1 MSVDRLEEDL
11 AELRSG
17 AALLEHEGELL
28 ELAGADRLRLLN
40 GLVTADVKGASPGS
54 AIRGF
59 FTSAQGRVLADF
71 LLLAGAER
79 SWLHLPRGTGSEI
92 RRHLEK
98 YRVAARVEIRE
109 LEGASLFELR
119 GAGAEARLDP
129 TLRDATFRGQNG
141 SRFGLLAGGESE
153 EEAISV
159 ATLQRAGFARLSE
172 EALEIARVEEGELR
186 FGVDFSA
193 ENFPQETG
201 REGEVSYTKGCYLG
215 QEVVARIHYRGGV
228 QRLPRGLRFAAEPPP
243 VGTELVFEGR
253 PAGRVTSVARSPRFG
268 GIGLA
273 IVHQRAAAAGTRL
286 EFDLTGR
293 AFEALVAELPFGA
306 GEGRETA

>member
-28 ELAGADRLRLLN
+28 ELTGADRLRLLN

-109 LEGASLFELR
+109 LLDGSLFELR
-119 GAGAEARLDP
+119 GASVEARLNSA
-129 TLRDATFRGQNG
+129 LREGTYLGQNG
-141 SRFGLLAGGESE
+141 SRFGQLSAGMGEGAGMSTADLE
-153 EEAISV
+153 
-159 ATLQRAGFARLSE
+159 RAGFVRVSKEAVEAARI
-172 EALEIARVEEGELR
+172 EAGELR
-186 FGVDFSA
+186 FGVDFSS
-193 ENFPQETG
+193 ENFPQESG
-201 REGEVSYTKGCYLG
+201 RDGDISYTKGCYLG

>member
-28 ELAGADRLRLLN
+28 ELTGADRLRLLN